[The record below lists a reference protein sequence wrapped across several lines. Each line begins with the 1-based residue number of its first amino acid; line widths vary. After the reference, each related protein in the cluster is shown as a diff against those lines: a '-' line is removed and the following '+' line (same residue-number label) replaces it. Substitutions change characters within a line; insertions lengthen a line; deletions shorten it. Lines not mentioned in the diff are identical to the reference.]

1 MDAARRAQRVSNQG
15 YFLRW
20 VFGFFAPLTVFA
32 PVAQK
37 DGLTPQKLLKKD
49 WSLTWLAL
57 SYAPD
62 SLVLG
67 GMQYWLQY
75 AAGRFNFTGE
85 MVCLPAI
92 CE

>member
-15 YFLRW
+15 HFSSW
-20 VFGFFAPLTVFA
+20 VFGFFAPLKVFA

-37 DGLTPQKLLKKD
+37 DGVTPQKFLNKD

-62 SLVLG
+62 SLAIG
-67 GMQYWLQY
+67 GMQFWFQY
-75 AAGRFNFTGE
+75 AAGRFNWTGE
-85 MVCLPAI
+85 MVRLPTLRG
-92 CE
+92 